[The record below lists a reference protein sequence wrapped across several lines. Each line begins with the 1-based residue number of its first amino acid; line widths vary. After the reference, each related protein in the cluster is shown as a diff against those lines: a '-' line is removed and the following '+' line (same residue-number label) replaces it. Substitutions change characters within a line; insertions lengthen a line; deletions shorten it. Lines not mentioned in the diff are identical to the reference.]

1 VKETRVN
8 KTEQSS
14 SDVLSP
20 RRISAR
26 VVWPPGGDG
35 LLGGKISE
43 CCLVIYCINDVI
55 TRKL

>member
-1 VKETRVN
+1 MN